1 LHQTQ
6 LRNRG
11 EFSLA
16 PFRQPDNLRAVWQLC
31 TALAPTALL
40 WACLPWIWRPLR
52 LESLLTVPA
61 VALLVLFSARSF
73 SLMHDCGH
81 GSFFEAGPLTVP
93 LASCW
98 ALSTRFRNIPGRAVM
113 RFITATTAIG
123 NATEG
128 LRR

>member
-16 PFRQPDNLRAVWQLC
+16 PFRQPDNLRAFWQLC
-31 TALAPTALL
+31 TTLVPTALL
-40 WACLPWIWRPLR
+40 WACLPWIWPPLR
-52 LESLLTVPA
+52 LESLLIVPA

-81 GSFFEAGPLTVP
+81 GSFFEAVP

-98 ALSTRFRNIPGRAVM
+98 ALSMRFRNIPGRAVM
-113 RFITATTAIG
+113 RFITATTATG
-123 NATEG
+123 NATED